1 MNHSSSVNSRRRA
14 ASRSRDL
21 SEKPEMANT
30 MTTPIATRI
39 IANYLSEISKG
50 YAIQLSPRIQ
60 DVLAISYLDNRY
72 KAPT

>member
-1 MNHSSSVNSRRRA
+1 
-14 ASRSRDL
+14 
-21 SEKPEMANT
+21 MANT